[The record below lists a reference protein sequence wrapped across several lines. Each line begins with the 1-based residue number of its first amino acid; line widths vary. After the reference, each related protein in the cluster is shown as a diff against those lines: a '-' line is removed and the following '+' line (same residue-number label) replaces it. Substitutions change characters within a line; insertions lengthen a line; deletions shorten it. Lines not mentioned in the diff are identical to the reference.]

1 MVSTEDQMNK
11 NSNSFSDEGI
21 AISEAANS
29 ESRAPVS
36 VKKEA
41 ESFSSISMAK
51 YLLAASIGITA
62 TVMAI
67 TSPRPSYNAINT
79 LMMDEAPT
87 IVIATPTIV
96 AAEAFGPALPPPQ
109 VINAN
114 IKRGQTLM
122 ELLVANG
129 VPRGQAHS
137 AIEATGKLTN
147 LRRLQI
153 GQQVEIVRETP
164 LGNAQDARLQ
174 ELALRTG
181 FDNMV
186 RARRT
191 QTGSYNAI
199 REEIETQTST
209 SYYSGTIDDSLFLSA
224 SRAGVPDEIIVE
236 LIRAFSFEV
245 DFQREIWP
253 GDGFE
258 VYFDQRV
265 LGEFNEAALR
275 TDTGAQIDHGDIQ
288 YASLTLKGKTKA
300 YYRHTPSDEGRSDYF
315 GPNGQSARRA
325 LMKTP
330 VDGARLSGRFGPRK
344 HPVLGYN
351 RMHQGLDFAAPT
363 GTPIMAA
370 GDGVVERS
378 SRYGSFG
385 NYIRIRHNST
395 YKTIYAHLSRYG
407 RGIKAG
413 ARVKQGQIIGY
424 VGATGRVTGAHL
436 HYEVYKDG
444 KQTNPLTLRLPT
456 GRALTGAELE
466 AFNARRDAIDTA
478 IRNSQYTR
486 EAMLMESQMGPP
498 VMNAENQAEQV
509 GRLTQG
515 AQHGGE

>member
-1 MVSTEDQMNK
+1 MSK
-11 NSNSFSDEGI
+11 NSEYFYESVSAGNSGADREIRSLGGTYR
-21 AISEAANS
+21 N
-29 ESRAPVS
+29 
-36 VKKEA
+36 A
-41 ESFSSISMAK
+41 ESFSAPNLFKNILSAV
-51 YLLAASIGITA
+51 IGVTA
-62 TVMAI
+62 TVWAFN
-67 TSPRPSYNAINT
+67 SPLPSVDSQQ
-79 LMMDEAPT
+79 LVVEAGP
-87 IVIATPTIV
+87 VVPLATPTIV
-96 AAEAFGPALPPPQ
+96 AAKPFGPMLPPPQ
-109 VINAN
+109 IINTS

-122 ELLVANG
+122 DLLIAHG
-129 VPRGQAHS
+129 VPRNEAHK
-137 AIEATGKLTN
+137 AIQATGELAN

-153 GQQVEIVRETP
+153 GQQVEIVREAP
-164 LGNAQDARLQ
+164 LGNMKQSPLQ

-191 QTGSYNAI
+191 PAGVYTAT
-199 REEIETQTST
+199 REEIATQQTS
-209 SYYSGTIDDSLFLSA
+209 SYRAGTIDDSLYLSA

-265 LGEFNEAALR
+265 LDNVNE
-275 TDTGAQIDHGDIQ
+275 IDNGDIQ

-300 YYRHTPSDEGRSDYF
+300 YYRHTPSDDGRTDYF
-315 GPNGQSARRA
+315 SPAGQSARRA

-351 RMHQGLDFAAPT
+351 RMHKGVDFAAPT

-385 NYIRIRHNST
+385 NYVRIRHNSS

-444 KQTNPLTLRLPT
+444 KQTNPLNLRLPT
-456 GRALTGAELE
+456 GRALSGVELE
-466 AFNARRDAIDTA
+466 AFNARRDAIDAA
-478 IRNSQYTR
+478 IVRSKYTL
-486 EAMLMESQMGPP
+486 EAMVGPP
-498 VMNAENQAEQV
+498 IKSPFMDEDNQAAQI
-509 GRLTQG
+509 GRIHQG
-515 AQHGGE
+515 AQQGSE